1 MTTTVLLF
9 ASVAEMAGTRRL
21 DLDLQE
27 GARVL
32 DLEREL
38 VRRYPRLE
46 GLADRI
52 VYALNEEYVGRGEF
66 IRAGDTVAV
75 IPPVSGG

>member
-1 MTTTVLLF
+1 MNTTVLLF

-21 DLDLQE
+21 SLDLRD

-38 VRRYPRLE
+38 VRRYPKLA

-52 VYALNEEYVGRGEF
+52 VYALNEEYVDRGQV

>member
-1 MTTTVLLF
+1 MTTNVLLF

-21 DLDLQE
+21 AVDLRE
-27 GARVL
+27 GARVF

-38 VRRYPRLE
+38 VSRFPRLQ
-46 GLADRI
+46 GLADKI
-52 VYALNEEYVGRGEF
+52 VYALNEEYVDRDQV

>member
-21 DLDLQE
+21 EIDLDD
-27 GARVL
+27 GARVF

-38 VRRYPRLE
+38 VSRYPKLE
-46 GLADRI
+46 GLASRI
-52 VYALNEEYVGRGEF
+52 VYALNEEYVDRYQL

>member
-21 DLDLQE
+21 AVELAD
-27 GARVL
+27 GARVG

-38 VRRYPRLE
+38 VQRYPKLE
-46 GLADRI
+46 GLADKI
-52 VYALNEEYVGRGEF
+52 VYALNEAYVDRDQV

>member
-1 MTTTVLLF
+1 MNTTVLLF

-21 DLDLQE
+21 SLDLRD

-38 VRRYPRLE
+38 VRRYPKLA

-52 VYALNEEYVGRGEF
+52 VYALNEEYVDRSQV
-66 IRAGDTVAV
+66 IHAGDTVAV

>member
-21 DLDLQE
+21 AVDLRD

-32 DLEREL
+32 DLEHEL
-38 VRRYPRLE
+38 VSRYPKLE

-52 VYALNEEYVGRGEF
+52 VYALNEEYVDRDQL
-66 IRAGDTVAV
+66 IRPGDTVAV

>member
-9 ASVAEMAGTRRL
+9 ASVAEMAGSRRL
-21 DLDLQE
+21 SLDLSD
-27 GARVL
+27 GARVR

-38 VRRYPRLE
+38 VQRYPKLQ
-46 GLADRI
+46 GLAEKI
-52 VYALNEEYVGRGEF
+52 VYAVNEEYVDRDQV